1 MSLSLL
7 TGLTLLVLGIIVWL
21 FGRRMWIL
29 GAGAGALLGFGL
41 LRLAPGLADGF
52 IGFLIVV
59 GLAVLFAVLGF
70 IGKAFAKLFA
80 MIIGFVIGGG
90 LALAFVDLL
99 TLNSV
104 LFSWILALIGGVVVA
119 LIFARF
125 LDWALIIFAALLGSM
140 LIARGGLIA
149 FPNLL
154 TGTSGTIIVLVL
166 TAIGI
171 YYQYRQSKPASK

>member
-7 TGLTLLVLGIIVWL
+7 TGLTLLVLGIFVWL

-41 LRLAPGLADGF
+41 IRLLPGLADGF
-52 IGFLIVV
+52 AGFLIIA
-59 GLAVLFAVLGF
+59 GMAVLFGVLGF
-70 IGKAFAKLFA
+70 IGKAFAKLLT
-80 MIIGFVIGGG
+80 MILGFVIGGG
-90 LALAFVDLL
+90 LALGFVEFLG
-99 TLNSV
+99 LNSA
-104 LFSWILALIGGVVVA
+104 LWGWILALIGGVVVA

-140 LIARGGLIA
+140 LIVRGGLA
-149 FPNLL
+149 VFPDLFS
-154 TGTSGTIIVLVL
+154 GTTGTIIVLIL

-171 YYQYRQSKPASK
+171 YYHYRQSQPASK

>member
-7 TGLTLLVLGIIVWL
+7 TGLTLLVLGVIVWL
-21 FGRRMWIL
+21 YGRRMWIL

-41 LRLAPGLADGF
+41 LRLFPGMAEGF

-59 GLAVLFAVLGF
+59 GMAVLFAVLGF
-70 IGKAFAKLFA
+70 IGKAFAKLLA
-80 MIIGFVIGGG
+80 MIIGFIIGGG
-90 LALAFVDLL
+90 LALGFADFLG
-99 TLNSV
+99 LNSV
-104 LFSWILALIGGVVVA
+104 LWGWILALIGGVVVA

-140 LIARGGLIA
+140 LIARGGLIV

-154 TGTSGTIIVLVL
+154 TGTSGTIIVLIL

-171 YYQYRQSKPASK
+171 FYQYRQSRPAAK

>member
-7 TGLTLLVLGIIVWL
+7 TGLTLLVLGIVVWL

-41 LRLAPGLADGF
+41 LRLFPGLADGF
-52 IGFLIVV
+52 IGFLIVA
-59 GLAVLFAVLGF
+59 GMAVLFGVLGF
-70 IGKAFAKLFA
+70 IGKAFAKLFT
-80 MIIGFVIGGG
+80 MILGFVIGGG
-90 LALAFVDLL
+90 LALAFFDSLG
-99 TLNSV
+99 LN
-104 LFSWILALIGGVVVA
+104 FGFFDWILALVVGVIVA
-119 LIFARF
+119 IIFARF

-140 LIARGGLIA
+140 LIARGGLVA

-154 TGTSGTIIVLVL
+154 TGTTGTIIVLIL